1 MDIKFKLTTYYSDL
15 LKQISEYSSE
25 KVKEYKKIICKDKNI
40 SELFEYIKHLTSLLI
55 ELKISNFS
63 SNYKKNDYI
72 KLENY
77 TKKLETDI
85 KKLYKQIF
93 EYKIQTTALEDKI
106 KVYKII
112 QQDYEE
118 LKEKVKYFGGKFL
131 DNERKEN
138 EILILRQENETI
150 KKELA
155 KFNKK
160 NQLNETLKNNYIT
173 KINEMNEEIAKLNK
187 KLESKLN
194 ISSCINNYNSS
205 NASSANI
212 NITNQDNNLLS
223 KLLYKPDII
232 EMKNIISNKIIN
244 KKHYKFLTGL
254 KHIIQKTTFNNTKR
268 QSNHNITKNLY
279 LNSNNNLKSNFNCST
294 VSTSVQNIFTSNY
307 NKINSHDKIK
317 KNKKRKNQRNINS
330 ISMKIEKEQNN
341 KSFSLNKYI
350 RNGNHN
356 RHINKSDNNN
366 KKSNSKINN
375 PKPNENC
382 PMSCKNKGSS
392 RVRKIL
398 KKNLGINNY
407 NTFYDSNIR
416 FKKCNSTLNIKI
428 VPK

>member
-1 MDIKFKLTTYYSDL
+1 MDIKFKLTTYYSNL

-25 KVKEYKKIICKDKNI
+25 KVKEYKKINCKDRNI

-106 KVYKII
+106 KVYKIM

-118 LKEKVKYFGGKFL
+118 LKVKVKYFGGKFL

-244 KKHYKFLTGL
+244 KKHYKFL
-254 KHIIQKTTFNNTKR
+254 
-268 QSNHNITKNLY
+268 
-279 LNSNNNLKSNFNCST
+279 KS
-294 VSTSVQNIFTSNY
+294 
-307 NKINSHDKIK
+307 IK
-317 KNKKRKNQRNINS
+317 MFR
-330 ISMKIEKEQNN
+330 NN
-341 KSFSLNKYI
+341 KYN
-350 RNGNHN
+350 
-356 RHINKSDNNN
+356 HIN
-366 KKSNSKINN
+366 IY
-375 PKPNENC
+375 
-382 PMSCKNKGSS
+382 
-392 RVRKIL
+392 V
-398 KKNLGINNY
+398 
-407 NTFYDSNIR
+407 
-416 FKKCNSTLNIKI
+416 
-428 VPK
+428 